1 MNNSTRFRFFKST
14 LFAACL
20 LLATSSL
27 KAQHEIS
34 VTTNA
39 RPATI
44 AAPGSETV
52 AAETLTVSTYPN
64 PFIDRIS
71 FRINSKISGIATLEI
86 FDTNGRRLAVPF
98 HGQVKSNVP
107 QTVEYVVNGGISQR
121 NPIVYKIII
130 GPVGVVGQV
139 IRFH

>member
-1 MNNSTRFRFFKST
+1 M
-14 LFAACL
+14 FAACL
-20 LLATSSL
+20 LLSTSSL
-27 KAQHEIS
+27 MAQTEL
-34 VTTNA
+34 TPATNA

-64 PFIDRIS
+64 PFVDRIS
-71 FRINSKISGIATLEI
+71 FRINSKITGVATLEI

-130 GPVGVVGQV
+130 GPVGVVGQA